1 MMNFL
6 AILTILILS
15 LSLTTSF
22 LLNVSPFPSN
32 VVSSIVSSSSSTSL
46 SSSVDDG
53 ISRSSFLKNA
63 APAALISTIGLVGG
77 VESCSAKGSDA
88 GTKSDPKYTN
98 CMSLCLFSCQKP
110 KGVDQKSR
118 AECIP
123 PCKSECASSKEQL
136 MIGTPKQ

>member
-1 MMNFL
+1 MR
-6 AILTILILS
+6 
-15 LSLTTSF
+15 
-22 LLNVSPFPSN
+22 VSPSHNSSLPPPSP
-32 VVSSIVSSSSSTSL
+32 L
-46 SSSVDDG
+46 
-53 ISRSSFLKNA
+53 
-63 APAALISTIGLVGG
+63 PQ
-77 VESCSAKGSDA
+77 
-88 GTKSDPKYTN
+88 SDPKYTN